1 MPRTLYLVSFYF
13 APLGRADGIN
23 RTHLAR
29 MLADLGWTVK
39 VVCADNPR
47 GVIRN
52 YQLDPSLLALLGD
65 GVERHATPYASW
77 SGVAEFAALAGLAP
91 DPFFTWREGA
101 IRKGMELISG
111 DGVIMAIV
119 PPVTNAVVAAEL
131 ARRTGL
137 PLVLDFRDNVGN
149 IPDSVARAVSAFC
162 ASTPRSLQEMDH
174 RYGFGAS
181 GREGL
186 TYFNGYPDSIASM
199 PSQAE
204 AGADRPPGQFLYA
217 GLLDW
222 RQHPAIAAQAANIS
236 DIPGRPVSMAF
247 YGPRNYYTKLLL
259 PRALGHAATFHGYIA
274 YADVISRMRAMTAGV
289 STLYRAAD
297 AYCLPSKVFQY
308 IAAGRPVLAAAPDGA
323 LRDFVLDNGFGLVS
337 GPRDATGM
345 ARHMRRLADDAVLRE
360 ELRVSVIEGRGRF
373 SMRQQAALLSDF
385 IATL

>member
-29 MLADLGWTVK
+29 MLADLGWK
-39 VVCADNPR
+39 VEVICADNPR

-52 YQLDPSLLALLGD
+52 YQHDPSLLALLGN
-65 GVERHATPYASW
+65 GVERHATPYAAW
-77 SGVAEFAALAGLAP
+77 SGIAEFSSLAGLAP
-91 DPFFTWREGA
+91 DPFFTWRADA
-101 IRKGMELISG
+101 IRKGMELITG

-119 PPVTNAVVAAEL
+119 PPVSNAVVAAEL

-137 PLVLDFRDNVGN
+137 PLVLDFRDNVAN
-149 IPDSVARAVSAFC
+149 IPDAVASTVSAFC
-162 ASTPRSLQEMDH
+162 ASTPHSLREMDH

-186 TYFNGYPDSIASM
+186 AYFNGYPDGIASM
-199 PSQAE
+199 PPTDDASDQ
-204 AGADRPPGQFLYA
+204 PPGRYLYA

-222 RQHPAIAAQAANIS
+222 RQHPAIAAQAANLS
-236 DIPGRPVSMAF
+236 DAPGRPISMAF

-274 YADVISRMRAMTAGV
+274 YGDAISRMRAMTAGV

-308 IAAGRPVLAAAPDGA
+308 IATGRPVLAAAPDGA

-337 GPRDATGM
+337 GPRDAAGM
-345 ARHMRRLADDAVLRE
+345 ARDMRRLADDAVLRE
-360 ELRVSVIEGRGRF
+360 ELRASVVEGRDRF
-373 SMRQQAALLSDF
+373 SMRRQASLLSDF
-385 IATL
+385 LETR